1 MSNMKIKANKSKQ
14 SSRATIVSLILM
26 IGVILTIMLPLSIT
40 LITSLRKGINS
51 VRHFFA
57 FPESIYFDNYVR
69 IFNDHIGQYFANSLY
84 VTVIAVILIIIFVPI
99 ASYAIARNKDNNK
112 FFKYLNIYMLIG
124 IFVPFQVFM
133 LPLTSTLTKM
143 DLLTKNGLILTYVA
157 LAASQSLFLYI
168 GYISTNLPKELE
180 EAARI
185 DGSSKTRMYTSIIFP
200 LLRPMTSII
209 VIRNALWIWN
219 DFLLPQ
225 LIIGSDQAEWT
236 VPLFQ
241 YNYQN
246 VNAMDYGPNF
256 ALYVVSMVPII
267 IIYVFFQKQII
278 SGMTSG
284 AVK

>member
-1 MSNMKIKANKSKQ
+1 MTNKTKVKKSKQ
-14 SSRATIVSLILM
+14 SKKATIVSCILM
-26 IGVILTIMLPLSIT
+26 LGVILTIMLPLGIT
-40 LITSLRKGINS
+40 LITSLRKGSKS

-57 FPESIYFDNYVR
+57 LPESVYFDNYAT
-69 IFNDHIGQYFANSLY
+69 IFSDHIGQYFANSFY
-84 VTVIAVILIIIFVPI
+84 VTFIAVILIVIFIPI

-112 FFKYLNIYMLIG
+112 FFKFLYLYMLVG

-143 DLLTKNGLILTYVA
+143 DLLSKNGLVLVYVA

-168 GYISTNLPKELE
+168 GYVATNLPIELE
-180 EAARI
+180 EAAKI
-185 DGSSKTRMYTSIIFP
+185 DGAGKTRMYFSIIFP
-200 LLRPMTSII
+200 LLQPMTSII
-209 VIRNALWIWN
+209 VIKNALWIWN

-225 LIIGSDQAEWT
+225 LIIGSDSADWT

-241 YNYQN
+241 FNYQN

-267 IIYVFFQKQII
+267 IVYIFFQRQII